1 MIGTLDL
8 EGALADPVPEVVEFG
23 AADLAAAGN
32 LDLGNTRGV
41 KLKDP
46 LDPFAIGDFS
56 DREGRVDGAATL
68 GNHDACKDLNALL
81 ASLSHKGVNFHAIT
95 HVEIGD
101 LFLELL
107 LLYFPDDVHGILGV
121 RLGFSGRR
129 QDGTPE
135 GGEGYTM
142 PPADAIVF

>member
-1 MIGTLDL
+1 MELGS
-8 EGALADPVPEVVEFG
+8 
-23 AADLAAAGN
+23 ADLAAAGD
-32 LDLGNTRGV
+32 LDLGNTGGV

-46 LDPFAIGDFS
+46 FDPFAIGDFP
-56 DREGRVDGAATL
+56 DREGRVYGATTL
-68 GNHDACKDLNALL
+68 GDYDSCKDLDPLL
-81 ASLSHKGVNFHAIT
+81 ASLSHKGVNFHAIA
-95 HVEIGD
+95 HVEIRD

-107 LLYFPDDVHGILGV
+107 LLYFPDDVHGIWGV
-121 RLGFSGRR
+121 RLGLPGHR